1 MCLTKDER
9 LVLLTGSG
17 MLLRTFST
25 AAAPEPNLSPPS
37 PKISLKKLYD
47 QTAVRL
53 PLGAL
58 FLSVSAAAATN
69 EVACS
74 NGVVAF
80 GLGVGRG
87 LETATDLAEL
97 ALAKA
102 EAVLGI
108 VRAKRRR
115 KSLDA
120 FKMYCGGE
128 RSSVQLPKA
137 DKRSGGVNELIE
149 AFRRRFTSLNVSERN
164 GSDEGDT
171 AWKAT
176 ALKTDVGGAT
186 PELSLFYLK
195 HTYLLSLLLLGRERR
210 RRQGKRQWRRLTDK
224 LGDLLLGCLEI
235 ELDSRAELR
244 QSKAAAQIFQMLEA
258 ARAADEGQR
267 HFRFFLGL
275 VSGFARR
282 ACAHGGTTAAGVFL
296 AVERMVSSAAAAYP
310 QVSKA
315 GLKKLFLPECYRAIH
330 EKAGA
335 RRELAVLSKIQM
347 LFQLLGISLAPG
359 PPQRERNRA
368 SLAFY
373 QGQYA
378 KAVFHWTREV
388 VNPKTGREVKEARLR
403 SILYTLFQ
411 TKAVP
416 ELLLFLNWA
425 HERELPGL
433 PALLGAFLGVVADCH
448 SGGDEVRLPL
458 PPETIGKSSA
468 TSFFHGKRFLSAA
481 MSAFPGVFGRSAI
494 FRMALASGNAACCR
508 AMCRNT
514 KPRWSDKF
522 LTELILEIQ
531 NHQSKGRADIAAAS
545 GKAIKTFLAEI
556 DFHRAPD
563 KNLAADLMSLSACLP
578 GLEYVKSEVGA
589 SIESLLECAEELLAR
604 CELVD
609 VGESSGCDYDDEEEF
624 DGTEKE
630 KECRAALGAA
640 VKWLEVLFRSGLAPD
655 FSSAQ
660 CPPDTKAFSA
670 AGGNLTFFRL
680 VCIKH
685 ALRYVEL
692 SLYIW
697 LSKYFGQAFSF

>member
-1 MCLTKDER
+1 MQGGGEHVADVAFTHQGGFVVCLTKDER

-25 AAAPEPNLSPPS
+25 AAAREPNLSPPA

-53 PLGAL
+53 PIGAL

-69 EVACS
+69 DVACS

-102 EAVLGI
+102 EAVLVI

-120 FKMYCGGE
+120 FEMHRGGE
-128 RSSVQLPKA
+128 RTSVQLPKA
-137 DKRSGGVNELIE
+137 DKRSGVNQLIE
-149 AFRRRFTSLNVSERN
+149 AFRRRFTSRNVDGRS
-164 GSDEGDT
+164 GLDEGDT
-171 AWKAT
+171 AWKVA

-186 PELSLFYLK
+186 LERSLFYLK

-210 RRQGKRQWRRLTDK
+210 RRRQGRRQWRRLTDK
-224 LGDLLLGCLEI
+224 LGDLLLGCLQI
-235 ELDSRAELR
+235 ELDSGAELR

-275 VSGFARR
+275 ISGFARG
-282 ACAHGGTTAAGVFL
+282 ACAHGGTSAAAAFL

-310 QVSKA
+310 KVSKA

-359 PPQRERNRA
+359 PPQRARSRA

-373 QGQYA
+373 KGQYA

-388 VNPKTGREVKEARLR
+388 VNPKTEREVKEARLL

-411 TKAVP
+411 TSAVP

-425 HERELPGL
+425 YERELPGF
-433 PALLGAFLGVVADCH
+433 PALLGAFLNVVGDCH
-448 SGGDEVRLPL
+448 SGSDEVRLPL
-458 PPETIGKSSA
+458 PPETIGKPTAS
-468 TSFFHGKRFLSAA
+468 SFFHGKRFLTEAL
-481 MSAFPGVFGRSAI
+481 SAFPGVFARSAI
-494 FRMALASGNAACCR
+494 FRIALASGNAACCR

-514 KPRWSDKF
+514 KPRWNDKF
-522 LTELILEIQ
+522 LIELILEIEDQ
-531 NHQSKGRADIAAAS
+531 QSKGGADIAAAS
-545 GKAIKTFLAEI
+545 GKATKFFLTEI
-556 DFHRAPD
+556 NFHRAPN
-563 KNLAADLMSLSACLP
+563 KSLATDLMSLSACLP
-578 GLEYVKSEVGA
+578 GLEHVKSEVGA
-589 SIESLLECAEELLAR
+589 SIESLLQSAEDLLSR
-604 CELVD
+604 CQLVD
-609 VGESSGCDYDDEEEF
+609 VGSSGCDYDDEEEF
-624 DGTEKE
+624 DDTERE
-630 KECRAALGAA
+630 KECRVSLGTA

-655 FSSAQ
+655 FAAQ
-660 CPPDTKAFSA
+660 CPTDAEAFSA
-670 AGGNLTFFRL
+670 AGGDWTFFRL
-680 VCIKH
+680 VRVKH
-685 ALRYVEL
+685 TLR
-692 SLYIW
+692 
-697 LSKYFGQAFSF
+697 